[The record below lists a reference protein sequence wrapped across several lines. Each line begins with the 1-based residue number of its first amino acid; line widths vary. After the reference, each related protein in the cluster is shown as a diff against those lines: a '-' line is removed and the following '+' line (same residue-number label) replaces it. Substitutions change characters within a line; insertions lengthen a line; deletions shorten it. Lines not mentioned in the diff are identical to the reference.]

1 MLEAISKTQLNG
13 MFNVTLHMPRRDRVI
28 SSGPVCGQHVYQ
40 EGTCLLLVR
49 ETSGTR
55 TTRHGYEISIRGCV
69 RRWRF
74 HSC

>member
-40 EGTCLLLVR
+40 EGTCLPSSP
-49 ETSGTR
+49 TSKGN
-55 TTRHGYEISIRGCV
+55 
-69 RRWRF
+69 
-74 HSC
+74 